1 MQGVPELQDNESVD
15 MEFEVEVESATIR
28 VIERERPDHEYN
40 HLVFQATN
48 HQSKS
53 YDLGPEWENP
63 EAARLYCCLY
73 TLTRFREEKTG
84 RRGIP
89 EAVEQ
94 HGREAVVAY
103 QRNRPGVD
111 TEWLMTKYDMD
122 RQRVYEYCSRIRS
135 EARQKYDL
143 VVEPDE
149 WADRTPQ

>member
-73 TLTRFREEKTG
+73 TITRFREEKTG

-94 HGREAVVAY
+94 HGREAVGAK
-103 QRNRPGVD
+103 QTKRARGGKGGVG
-111 TEWLMTKYDMD
+111 TKKDNG
-122 RQRVYEYCSRIRS
+122 RKRGEG
-135 EARQKYDL
+135 
-143 VVEPDE
+143 
-149 WADRTPQ
+149 